1 MASILSTS
9 AFLQTP
15 ASLSTT
21 PLETPKGGVF
31 SLSFR
36 NRRTQIG
43 SQSNISNLF
52 LNKSNTSTLEVSRFI
67 PSAVYQQTSEVE
79 EAKEEKTGSVEFQV
93 LCFTNKIRSLTSH
106 LQTHRKDY
114 SSQRGLRLTLGKRQ
128 RLLAYLAKKDSRRYM
143 DLIGRLDIRDP
154 KKTRATL
161 N

>member
-36 NRRTQIG
+36 RTRIG
-43 SQSNISNLF
+43 SQSNLSNLF
-52 LNKSNTSTLEVSRFI
+52 LNKSNTSTFEVSRFI